1 MKRTITTFLMLI
13 CSVFAFA
20 QQADDAVATNKWIET
35 YENLNTA
42 KDWNGMLSQAEAC
55 KAEIP
60 NWEFVYYYEGLA
72 NFNLKNYNQAIPAFD
87 KFIEK
92 NTATPA
98 AYLYRANS
106 YLEIKEADFAIRDYD
121 LYLQAN
127 PNDVAVMLNKAQAR
141 MIKKDFAN
149 YINDLTAVLALEPTN
164 VAALSNRASAY
175 AQQKNWQAV
184 IADLTA
190 AIAVEEKASFYYDR
204 GFANY
209 SMKTAESLQAAVA
222 DFTKAE
228 EKGMKTEQ
236 LFNSRAVCNKA
247 LKNFAQEAEDY
258 TKLIE
263 LNANNEKYFYNRGV
277 ALFKAEKLQEALND
291 FSKAIEMKPD
301 YVNAYK
307 YRANTYGKLGDKK
320 SQAADAAKVKELQG
334 PAK

>member
-1 MKRTITTFLMLI
+1 MKRTITTFFMLI

-20 QQADDAVATNKWIET
+20 QQADDAAATNKWIET

-42 KDWNGMLSQAEAC
+42 KDWNSMLSQAESC
-55 KAEIP
+55 KAEVP

-72 NFNLKNYNQAIPAFD
+72 NFNLKNYQAAVSAFD

-106 YLEIKEADFAIRDYD
+106 YLEMKEADFAIRDYET
-121 LYLQAN
+121 YLQTN
-127 PNDVAVMLNKAQAR
+127 PNDVAVMLNKAEAR
-141 MIKKDFAN
+141 MIKKDYAN
-149 YINDLTAVLALEPTN
+149 YINELTAVLAIEPTN
-164 VAALSNRASAY
+164 VGALQNRASAY
-175 AQQKNWQAV
+175 AMQKNWQAV
-184 IADLTA
+184 ITDLTSA
-190 AIAVEEKASFYYDR
+190 LAIEEKAALYYDR

-209 SMKTAESLQAAVA
+209 SMKTPESLQAAVS

-263 LNANNEKYFYNRGV
+263 LNANNEKYYYNRGV
-277 ALFKAEKLQEALND
+277 ALFKAEKFQEALAD
-291 FSKAIEMKPD
+291 FTKAIELKAD

-307 YRANTYGKLGDKK
+307 YRANTYGK
-320 SQAADAAKVKELQG
+320 
-334 PAK
+334 